1 MYRNGT
7 NSNRRISS
15 RLGGGGYCC
24 KFKHSSPGGLEY
36 THDAQ
41 FLEYERDIGCAPLF
55 AKFRTFPSR
64 EESTNFNGQ
73 RFLCSIHKFSGRN
86 ACGPVQCSHQD
97 LEFGDQTKFNHF
109 RQMVGREIEHNAGLF
124 KSFRQQIQLD
134 NSPKSI
140 SISRQN
146 LGTSYIGQVCMHEQ
160 RTVCQVQQSLPRPN
174 NFRGGCLFS
183 NRLAGGKQFHKRTL
197 PSSPSYSK
205 QTRSVSGL
213 CHYHSSIVQSSP
225 IFSETDQQINSYSY
239 TASQS
244 THVLHT
250 NVKHITRTVKK
261 PKI

>member
-1 MYRNGT
+1 M
-7 NSNRRISS
+7 
-15 RLGGGGYCC
+15 
-24 KFKHSSPGGLEY
+24 EY

-41 FLEYERDIGCAPLF
+41 FLEHERDIGCAPLF

-73 RFLCSIHKFSGRN
+73 RFLCSMHKFSGRN

-146 LGTSYIGQVCMHEQ
+146 LGTSCSGQVCMHEQ
-160 RTVCQVQQSLPRPN
+160 RTVCQVQQSLPTTSGVDAFSQTDWREEN
-174 NFRGGCLFS
+174 NFINAPFRLLPRILNKLDQYQTYATTIAPLFRAHPFFLRLINRSIAAPIRLLKARTFCIPMS
-183 NRLAGGKQFHKRTL
+183 NTL
-197 PSSPSYSK
+197 PEPLKNPKWKIYAWRVCGRRDCCPA
-205 QTRSVSGL
+205 TGL
-213 CHYHSSIVQSSP
+213 
-225 IFSETDQQINSYSY
+225 
-239 TASQS
+239 
-244 THVLHT
+244 
-250 NVKHITRTVKK
+250 
-261 PKI
+261 